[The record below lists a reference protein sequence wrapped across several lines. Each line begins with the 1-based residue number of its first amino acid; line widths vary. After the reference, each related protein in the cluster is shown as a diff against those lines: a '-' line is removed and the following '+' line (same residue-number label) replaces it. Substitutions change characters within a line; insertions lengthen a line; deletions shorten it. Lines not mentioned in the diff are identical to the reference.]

1 MENRKRER
9 DEDAKDDAAE
19 RRLKRVRAFFRAY
32 GDVDASSMAVDAA
45 RFEPSEGR
53 LMAPP
58 LWHEHH
64 PVFNADTAE
73 FLALRQQLKELPR
86 HHQRLRIND
95 DLEMF
100 ITNTVHSTELIN
112 VETRQPY
119 RLPLNHLMLNFMFMA
134 SQSNMPRFAKIVQ
147 RYGPT
152 RRVTQLIFTTGR
164 MVDTGSEP
172 FEVKRVLANMLVS
185 MMRTSGLKNIGIG
198 RRVCQNIVTTGM
210 LSFPVRLW
218 VLKARYGDRVEYDPT
233 EFPGATIRDP
243 SLVTE
248 VAVDDGSPEA
258 LELKA
263 ALTALYDP
271 NVPFQTIDS
280 HEDERFDENDEDEA
294 RRQATAF
301 AHAYVERITPTTGE
315 DIMRRA
321 AQGDPEAIEAMLNHL
336 VAEQTA
342 RIKKKK
348 NMVGLLFGNGC
359 FIVGGPKNKSESLR
373 ATSTLY
379 EMFDHCR
386 DTPENRLLEEAY
398 LKKHGIVVPPSAS
411 ATTPT
416 SSSLPA
422 AAGAAA
428 GVAATGKKPRGRPPG
443 SGRGPRGP
451 AAARSGAKKPRK
463 TAAVTA
469 PPPPVSKST
478 III

>member
-1 MENRKRER
+1 MATTDAVAARLER
-9 DEDAKDDAAE
+9 IRD
-19 RRLKRVRAFFRAY
+19 FFSAY
-32 GDVDASSMAVDAA
+32 GDVDASSMDVDAPDA
-45 RFEPSEGR
+45 TQRFVPSEGTTV
-53 LMAPP
+53 APP
-58 LWHEHH
+58 IWTEHH
-64 PVFNADTAE
+64 IVLDENTAE
-73 FLALRQQLKELPR
+73 LANMRRQLADLPR
-86 HHQRLRIND
+86 HHKKLRVND
-95 DLEMF
+95 DLEMV

-112 VETRQPY
+112 VVTRQPY
-119 RLPLNHLMLNFMFMA
+119 RLPLNHLMLNFMSMA

-152 RRVTQLIFTTGR
+152 RRATQLIFTTGR

-172 FEVKRVLANMLVS
+172 FEVKRLLANMLVAK
-185 MMRTSGLKNIGIG
+185 MRATGLKNIGIG

-218 VLKARYGDRVEYDPT
+218 VLKARYGDRIEYDPA

-280 HEDERFDENDEDEA
+280 HEDERFDEQDEDEA
-294 RRQATAF
+294 RRQAAAF

-321 AQGDPEAIEAMLNHL
+321 AQGDPDAIEAMLNHL

-348 NMVGLLFGNGC
+348 NMVGLLFSNGC

-398 LKKHGIVVPPSAS
+398 LRKHGITATPASTAAPPKATDASTTSAVVAV
-411 ATTPT
+411 T
-416 SSSLPA
+416 SE
-422 AAGAAA
+422 
-428 GVAATGKKPRGRPPG
+428 KKPRGRPPG

-451 AAARSGAKKPRK
+451 SAARVNKKPRK
-463 TAAVTA
+463 HASDASVTNNNNKK
-469 PPPPVSKST
+469 KSRTKT
-478 III
+478 IVIG